1 VTAISVLPADVNVKP
16 TPPVF
21 VVSRKQATSGEE
33 LKRSTNAP
41 LLLQEEKS
49 EEKPED
55 KPKEKPEEKPKE
67 EQDRRDRRGR
77 SV

>member
-1 VTAISVLPADVNVKP
+1 MTAISVLPADVNVKP

-55 KPKEKPEEKPKE
+55 KPKE